1 MKLYGYWRS
10 QATYRVRVAL
20 NLKGITPEDETIDL
34 AKGVQ
39 FQPGYRTV
47 NPQSVVPALFDG
59 PGPALTQSLAIME
72 YLEETHPEP
81 PLLPRD
87 PRDRARVRALA
98 LIPIAEIHP
107 LMVPRVRNYVEN
119 DLKLGEAVRVEWI
132 RHWVGLGLAA
142 LETLLAGDPRTGRY
156 CHGDAPTFADIC
168 LAGQVIGAQN
178 SDCDVTPYP
187 TVLRIHETCMKL
199 DAFSSAH
206 PRKRP
211 DAPKAPARP

>member
-10 QATYRVRVAL
+10 QATYRVRVAM
-20 NLKGITPEDETIDL
+20 NLKGIPPSDDEALDL
-34 AKGVQ
+34 AKGDQ
-39 FQPGYRTV
+39 YKDAYTRV
-47 NPQSVVPALFDG
+47 NPLAVVPTLITDSGAV
-59 PGPALTQSLAIME
+59 LTQSMAIME
-72 YLEETHPEP
+72 YLEETCPNP

-87 PRDRARVRALA
+87 PLDRARVRALA

-107 LMVPRVRNYVEN
+107 LMVPRVRNYVEK

-132 RHWVGLGLAA
+132 RHWVGIGLAA
-142 LETLLAGDPRTGRY
+142 MESMLANDKRTGRF
-156 CHGDAPTFADIC
+156 CHGDTPTMADIC

-178 SDCDVTPYP
+178 SDCDVKPYP
-187 TVLRIHETCMKL
+187 TVVRIHEACMAL

-211 DAPKAPARP
+211 DAPK

>member
-10 QATYRVRVAL
+10 QAAYRVRVAM
-20 NLKGITPEDETIDL
+20 NLKGIPPAEDETLDL
-34 AKGVQ
+34 AKGDQ
-39 FQPGYRTV
+39 FKPGYRAI
-47 NPQSVVPALFDG
+47 NPQMVVPSLIDG
-59 PGPALTQSLAIME
+59 PGPALTQSMAIME
-72 YLEETHPEP
+72 YLEETHPQP

-98 LIPIAEIHP
+98 LIPVAEIHP
-107 LMVPRVRNYVEN
+107 LMVPRVRNYIEK
-119 DLKLGEAVRVEWI
+119 DLKLGEAVRVQWI

-142 LETLLAGDPRTGRY
+142 IESLLKDDPRTGRFA
-156 CHGDAPTFADIC
+156 HGDSPTIADIC

-178 SDCDVTPYP
+178 SDCDVSAYP
-187 TVLRIHETCMKL
+187 TIMRIFNTCMAL

-211 DAPKAPARP
+211 DAPKA